1 MDLLHE
7 LLALQ
12 ILAIFGAFLGEAVAS
27 ELLTSV
33 AVGAFAVALLAMFV
47 QMTGSL
53 LSGLR
58 RSAGPDMAVE
68 SRQ

>member
-1 MDLLHE
+1 MDLLNR
-7 LLALQ
+7 LLSLQ
-12 ILAIFGAFLGEAVAS
+12 ILAILGALLGEAVAS
-27 ELLTSV
+27 ELLARV

-58 RSAGPDMAVE
+58 RSTPDTAAE
-68 SRQ
+68 HRP